1 MVRDQPIAQESD
13 LDSVYSGV
21 PVIILVIIIV
31 VITVLIIKLVVETTR
46 VDGRMLP
53 MENACQGDRQKE
65 MPAKGRAVPG

>member
-31 VITVLIIKLVVETTR
+31 VITVLIKLVVETTR